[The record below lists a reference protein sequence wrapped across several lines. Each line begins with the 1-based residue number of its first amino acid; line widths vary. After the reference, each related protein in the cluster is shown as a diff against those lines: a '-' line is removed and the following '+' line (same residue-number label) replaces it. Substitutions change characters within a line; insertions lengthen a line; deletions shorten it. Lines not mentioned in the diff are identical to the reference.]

1 MRSNPVAEPQ
11 KANWWILSALAFGTY
26 MGTLDGS
33 ITNIALPAIASDLK
47 LPSVA
52 SASWV
57 TLAYLL
63 TSGSLFLLFG
73 RLGEYVGTKRIYNM
87 GLIVFTIGS
96 VLCGLAP
103 SFLPLVIFRV
113 IQGVGS
119 AMIVAVGP
127 AILTTAFPANQRGR
141 ALGLNSAIV
150 SAGLASGPTIGGFL
164 LQYLDW
170 RSIFWINL
178 PIGLVGLIWAMRILP
193 VGERKP
199 ARVFD
204 VLGAALLALGL
215 LCILLATTEGATW
228 GWRSAETIGSYVVGT
243 LFFAAFIVRQ
253 LKLPDPLLDL
263 RLFRERSFSAGNSGT
278 LFSFAALAIVTF
290 LTPFFLVETQGRGS
304 QVAGLALTAM
314 PIGIAAAAPLAGI
327 LSDRFGARIL
337 GVAGMLLMTGG
348 TIYLSTL
355 DIAAGLT
362 SVVIGLFVCGA
373 GNGMFQAPNTSLV
386 MGSVR
391 RDKLGTA
398 SGMIA
403 SMRTLGFVFGIAI
416 AGAVVAATRPGYD
429 AQFSATA
436 SGELVQ
442 KLAFVASIH
451 DAIHVATFCTLA
463 ALILS
468 LARGQAPPV
477 QSTQLARATATTTA

>member
-1 MRSNPVAEPQ
+1 MRSNPAAEPQ
-11 KANWWILSALAFGTY
+11 KANWWILSALAFGTF

-33 ITNIALPAIASDLK
+33 ITNIALPVIARDLQ
-47 LPSVA
+47 LPNVA

-73 RLGEYVGTKRIYNM
+73 RLGEYVGTKRIYVI
-87 GLIVFTIGS
+87 GLIVFTIAS

-103 SFLPLVIFRV
+103 SYLPLVIFRV

-119 AMIVAVGP
+119 AMIIAVGP
-127 AILTTAFPANQRGR
+127 AILTTAFPSNQRGR
-141 ALGLNSAIV
+141 ALGLNAAIV

-178 PIGLVGLIWAMRILP
+178 PIGLVGLIWAIRILP

-199 ARVFD
+199 ARTFD
-204 VLGAALLALGL
+204 VLGAALLAIGL
-215 LCILLATTEGATW
+215 LAILLATTEGDSW
-228 GWRSAETIGSYVVGT
+228 GWRSVETIGSYAIGV

-253 LKLPDPLLDL
+253 LRLADPLLDL
-263 RLFRERSFSAGNSGT
+263 RLFRERPFSAGNSGT
-278 LFSFAALAIVTF
+278 LFSFSALAVVTF
-290 LTPFFLVETQGRGS
+290 LMPFFLVEAQGRS
-304 QVAGLALTAM
+304 AQVAGLALTVM
-314 PIGIAAAAPLAGI
+314 PIGMAAAAPLAGT

-337 GVAGMLLMTGG
+337 GVAGMLLMTFG

-355 DIAAGLT
+355 DISAGLT
-362 SVVIGLFVCGA
+362 SIVIGLFACGA
-373 GNGMFQAPNTSLV
+373 GNGMFQPPNTSLV

-391 RDKLGTA
+391 REKVGTA

-416 AGAVVAATRPGYD
+416 AGAVVAASRPGYI
-429 AQFSATA
+429 AQFTMTA
-436 SGELVQ
+436 SAELVPN
-442 KLAFVASIH
+442 LAFVASIH
-451 DAIHVATFCTLA
+451 NALYVATGCTIA

-468 LARGQAPPV
+468 LVRGQPP
-477 QSTQLARATATTTA
+477 QAQASQPARATATTTA